1 MSLADVTLE
10 RCRMENICSLGRCC
24 SLLPAQSTSYS
35 HLIKQTPLNW
45 SYSCSWSTINLV
57 YTPTSQTLMQD
68 SPSLSSGLISC
79 GWPCLPL
86 IYPPCLPS
94 VPDLEIFLSILVLLV
109 AVRCFHSTTALQCE
123 SFPAVHRLSLCRHT
137 CPRVACV
144 LWRHTCW
151 LSNPLPSRLRHLP
164 APTRYHCLILNWSVC
179 EFVTLNQHSALSP
192 HTCMPLTDL

>member
-1 MSLADVTLE
+1 MSLADVTLG

-35 HLIKQTPLNW
+35 HLVKQTPLNW

-57 YTPTSQTLMQD
+57 YTPTSQTLLQD

-79 GWPCLPL
+79 GRPCLPL

-94 VPDLEIFLSILVLLV
+94 VPDLEFFLSILVLLV

-123 SFPAVHRLSLCRHT
+123 SFLRSTDFHS
-137 CPRVACV
+137 VA
-144 LWRHTCW
+144 T
-151 LSNPLPSRLRHLP
+151 
-164 APTRYHCLILNWSVC
+164 
-179 EFVTLNQHSALSP
+179 SALALRASCEDTP
-192 HTCMPLTDL
+192 AGCPILCLHDYVTCLLLHGTIAWYWTDLCVSL